1 MLSTCSPT
9 AYKAEVG
16 GWPGKYGETCVF
28 SGNKKKKTEAWCCIL
43 ILSNL
48 GYIARPYLNKEQHR
62 KDLGDEA
69 SLRYI
74 ASQLGLHEPVVFR
87 RKNRSMY
94 SL

>member
-1 MLSTCSPT
+1 L
-9 AYKAEVG
+9 EDG
-16 GWPGKYGETCVF
+16 L
-28 SGNKKKKTEAWCCIL
+28 GNMVRLVCFQEIKKKTEAWCCIL

-94 SL
+94 SG